1 MMFRS
6 ATSFNQSL
14 NDWNVSGV
22 TDMGWMFSYAS
33 SFNQPI
39 GNWDVSNVIDMRGMF
54 NATPFN
60 QPLNSWNV
68 SNVTDMSSMFSYAS
82 SFNQPLNNWDVSNVI
97 NMSMMFRNA
106 LSFNEPLDDWNISNV
121 TDMSSMLSYASAFD
135 QSLNNWDVS
144 NVTDMNSMFGSASSF
159 SQDISSWNFNN
170 NVYLSGLV
178 ASSALDTEKY
188 DLLLLKFAQ
197 LGLEN
202 KVFVANDMQYCN
214 FFVRNHLKNN
224 LGWTFHGDYQSE
236 DCTYNAV
243 IQGNVLL
250 DENNNGC
257 NINEDVKV
265 NFLLVNADNGTPY
278 YSTSPNNGVYALPL
292 YDDTYT
298 ISLQNV
304 PDYFTVTPENYVV
317 SYTGFGN
324 YEQLNFCLTTNQIA
338 QDLNIALL
346 PVTEARP
353 GFEAEYQLVV
363 QNLGTQTVN
372 NVLVNLVFDNTKQTF
387 VTATPAPVSTTSNE
401 LNFEIASLSPF
412 SSSTIDLTMET
423 FTPPTVNGDDI
434 LNFIATVTPNDNDY
448 TPNDNIFT
456 LEQIAV
462 NSYDPNDKQV
472 LQGDKIHIDN
482 VDEYLHYLIRF
493 QNTGTASAINV
504 RIEDELHES
513 LDWNTIQIVGASH
526 NYRVEITEGNQIE
539 FIFQNINLPHE
550 DADEAGSNG
559 FIAYKIKAIEGLQ
572 IGDFIIGNEAEIYF
586 DFNLPIITNAT
597 STEVV
602 LPLPE
607 VEPNGV
613 VTLDEN
619 NNGCDTD
626 DTKSDFFFVQ
636 IDNGM
641 DNYSFSPKEGVYTLD
656 FLEEATYTVSLQ
668 NVPDYFTV
676 TPESYMVDYQGLGD
690 YEALDFCV
698 TANQIVEDVNIVV
711 LPLNQAQ
718 AGSVNHY
725 QIIVQNLGTQTIEN
739 LSLSLEFD
747 PTQQTFVTS
756 SPEASSVSSNQL
768 NFIIN
773 SLPIL
778 QNTTIDFSMQ
788 TFSTPTVNVG
798 DVLLFNAWVD
808 SQNDTTPNDNAFAL
822 KQTVTDSSQSNYKQV
837 LQGDKILIEQATEYL
852 HYFISFE
859 NTNTTIVANVKIE
872 EYLHETLDWNTF
884 QLLNASHNYQIGIT
898 QDNQIKFTFE
908 NISLAQGETGF
919 LAYRIKPAHGLQVG
933 DMIIG
938 NEAEIY
944 FDGVLSSIT
953 NAADTE
959 IVNPTVGIT
968 PTVKHMLWVYPN
980 PTSDVLN
987 IQTKGNIQLEE
998 VQLYNLQG
1006 RVLITSKQNLQS
1018 INLGGLSSGVYLL
1031 SIKTSEGNFSQR
1043 VIKK

>member
-1 MMFRS
+1 
-6 ATSFNQSL
+6 
-14 NDWNVSGV
+14 
-22 TDMGWMFSYAS
+22 
-33 SFNQPI
+33 
-39 GNWDVSNVIDMRGMF
+39 
-54 NATPFN
+54 
-60 QPLNSWNV
+60 
-68 SNVTDMSSMFSYAS
+68 
-82 SFNQPLNNWDVSNVI
+82 
-97 NMSMMFRNA
+97 
-106 LSFNEPLDDWNISNV
+106 
-121 TDMSSMLSYASAFD
+121 
-135 QSLNNWDVS
+135 
-144 NVTDMNSMFGSASSF
+144 
-159 SQDISSWNFNN
+159 
-170 NVYLSGLV
+170 
-178 ASSALDTEKY
+178 
-188 DLLLLKFAQ
+188 
-197 LGLEN
+197 
-202 KVFVANDMQYCN
+202 
-214 FFVRNHLKNN
+214 
-224 LGWTFHGDYQSE
+224 
-236 DCTYNAV
+236 
-243 IQGNVLL
+243 
-250 DENNNGC
+250 
-257 NINEDVKV
+257 
-265 NFLLVNADNGTPY
+265 
-278 YSTSPNNGVYALPL
+278 
-292 YDDTYT
+292 
-298 ISLQNV
+298 
-304 PDYFTVTPENYVV
+304 
-317 SYTGFGN
+317 
-324 YEQLNFCLTTNQIA
+324 
-338 QDLNIALL
+338 
-346 PVTEARP
+346 
-353 GFEAEYQLVV
+353 
-363 QNLGTQTVN
+363 
-372 NVLVNLVFDNTKQTF
+372 
-387 VTATPAPVSTTSNE
+387 
-401 LNFEIASLSPF
+401 
-412 SSSTIDLTMET
+412 
-423 FTPPTVNGDDI
+423 
-434 LNFIATVTPNDNDY
+434 
-448 TPNDNIFT
+448 
-456 LEQIAV
+456 
-462 NSYDPNDKQV
+462 
-472 LQGDKIHIDN
+472 
-482 VDEYLHYLIRF
+482 
-493 QNTGTASAINV
+493 
-504 RIEDELHES
+504 
-513 LDWNTIQIVGASH
+513 
-526 NYRVEITEGNQIE
+526 
-539 FIFQNINLPHE
+539 
-550 DADEAGSNG
+550 
-559 FIAYKIKAIEGLQ
+559 
-572 IGDFIIGNEAEIYF
+572 
-586 DFNLPIITNAT
+586 T

-607 VEPNGV
+607 IEPYGAI
-613 VTLDEN
+613 TLDEN
-619 NNGCDTD
+619 NNGCDPE

-636 IDNGM
+636 IDSETS
-641 DNYSFSPKEGVYTLD
+641 NYSFSPEQGTYTLD

-676 TPESYMVDYQGLGD
+676 TPESYTLDYQGLGD

-756 SPEASSVSSNQL
+756 SPAASSVSSNQL
-768 NFIIN
+768 NFTIA
-773 SLPIL
+773 SLSVL
-778 QNTTIDFSMQ
+778 QSTVIDFSMQ

-798 DVLLFNAWVD
+798 DILAFNVWVD
-808 SQNDTTPNDNAFAL
+808 SQNDTTPNDNAFVL